1 MDYNIF
7 PKNMYGINNGSMV
20 GIILVVVLLAI
31 LVNVKPTYFKYLFK
45 SLLGNIM
52 LAVIIVIIGIFDV
65 KWGVGVAAVA
75 FIVYQAFQISC
86 IEGFGSKCK
95 PGCVSPGAPTGNCRL
110 SADKKTLSCPWECST
125 DPDNYGLYKYSRG
138 SANCVYDADCTS
150 CGDPVMYS
158 INPYGS
164 AGRGSGSWRRP
175 RRGTDVSGTD
185 VSGTDVSGTDV
196 SGTDVS
202 GTDVSGTDD
211 FDSDVSG
218 NMRRRWF
225 NNWIWNRN
233 RNSGS
238 GSGSGSGT
246 GWNSGLNSWRNS
258 GYRRGSSLVD
268 SDYDSKPETGISN
281 GGSMWGLFPEGY
293 ARPRTYIWPQS
304 VVADFI
310 NFQKLRN
317 PNLRF
322 DLDIIQQQAN
332 VEEVRTLL
340 RTGKWPWSSSVISLY
355 RKSISENN
363 IINNEPGASS
373 NNAQSIYNQAAIIEL
388 LSWNT
393 KEGSFLLN
401 GAIISPTEGMP
412 DNINNLVRCGKDS
425 ASGKVSMQKVVYTGY
440 NGVNGSLVSRVTPIA
455 NADIPKQVNG
465 FKFLKGPCNPCE
477 AISDNAN
484 YSCPF
489 SLNVGDGYQ
498 VSDVWQQ
505 LWGVNSFGNTNHGIK
520 KTGNLA
526 PGHHDSKNNRNGH
539 YGTGYNNNEFP
550 LLTELTDEISRGVFY
565 MNEAYNNNNGNDR
578 YTDPDRFGISYR
590 NNWNSDNIYYGQRNS
605 Y

>member
-45 SLLGNIM
+45 SLLGNII

-86 IEGFGSKCK
+86 IEEFGSRCK
-95 PGCVSPGAPTGNCRL
+95 PGCVSPTAPSGNCRL

-125 DPDNYGLYKYSRG
+125 DPDNYGLYRYSRG
-138 SANCVYDADCTS
+138 SVNCVYDADCTS
-150 CGDPVMYS
+150 CDDPVMYS

-164 AGRGSGSWRRP
+164 SGRGSGSWRR
-175 RRGTDVSGTD
+175 RTRN
-185 VSGTDVSGTDV
+185 TDV

-218 NMRRRWF
+218 NMPRRWF

-233 RNSGS
+233 RNN
-238 GSGSGSGT
+238 

-293 ARPRTYIWPQS
+293 ARPRTYIWPKS

-355 RKSISENN
+355 RKSID
-363 IINNEPGASS
+363 
-373 NNAQSIYNQAAIIEL
+373 
-388 LSWNT
+388 
-393 KEGSFLLN
+393 K
-401 GAIISPTEGMP
+401 
-412 DNINNLVRCGKDS
+412 
-425 ASGKVSMQKVVYTGY
+425 
-440 NGVNGSLVSRVTPIA
+440 
-455 NADIPKQVNG
+455 
-465 FKFLKGPCNPCE
+465 
-477 AISDNAN
+477 
-484 YSCPF
+484 
-489 SLNVGDGYQ
+489 
-498 VSDVWQQ
+498 
-505 LWGVNSFGNTNHGIK
+505 
-520 KTGNLA
+520 
-526 PGHHDSKNNRNGH
+526 
-539 YGTGYNNNEFP
+539 
-550 LLTELTDEISRGVFY
+550 
-565 MNEAYNNNNGNDR
+565 
-578 YTDPDRFGISYR
+578 
-590 NNWNSDNIYYGQRNS
+590 
-605 Y
+605 

>member
-1 MDYNIF
+1 M
-7 PKNMYGINNGSMV
+7 P
-20 GIILVVVLLAI
+20 
-31 LVNVKPTYFKYLFK
+31 
-45 SLLGNIM
+45 
-52 LAVIIVIIGIFDV
+52 
-65 KWGVGVAAVA
+65 
-75 FIVYQAFQISC
+75 
-86 IEGFGSKCK
+86 
-95 PGCVSPGAPTGNCRL
+95 
-110 SADKKTLSCPWECST
+110 
-125 DPDNYGLYKYSRG
+125 
-138 SANCVYDADCTS
+138 
-150 CGDPVMYS
+150 
-158 INPYGS
+158 
-164 AGRGSGSWRRP
+164 
-175 RRGTDVSGTD
+175 
-185 VSGTDVSGTDV
+185 
-196 SGTDVS
+196 
-202 GTDVSGTDD
+202 
-211 FDSDVSG
+211 
-218 NMRRRWF
+218 RRWF
-225 NNWIWNRN
+225 NNWIWNRT
-233 RNSGS
+233 RNSGT
-238 GSGSGSGT
+238 GTGT

-293 ARPRTYIWPQS
+293 ARPRTYIWPKS

-412 DNINNLVRCGKDS
+412 DNINNVVRCGKDS
-425 ASGKVSMQKVVYTGY
+425 ASGKISMQKVVYTGY

-526 PGHHDSKNNRNGH
+526 PGNHNSNRFNNNN
-539 YGTGYNNNEFP
+539 YNNEFP

-590 NNWNSDNIYYGQRNS
+590 NNWNSNNIYYGQKNS